1 LKHFS
6 LVKNIHVVGCRITDG
21 TVVQGAM
28 VRIIHDDVEV
38 GRGKITELQH
48 NKVKMKTLDA
58 VIECGISIETKADIE
73 EHDSIEV
80 ISEVTI

>member
-1 LKHFS
+1 LRDS
-6 LVKNIHVVGCRITDG
+6 P
-21 TVVQGAM
+21 AEM
-28 VRIIHDDVEV
+28 YV